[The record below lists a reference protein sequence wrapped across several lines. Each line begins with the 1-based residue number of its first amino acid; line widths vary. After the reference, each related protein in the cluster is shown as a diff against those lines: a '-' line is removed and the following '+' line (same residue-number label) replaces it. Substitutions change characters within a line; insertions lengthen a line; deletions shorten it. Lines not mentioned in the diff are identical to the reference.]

1 MGMSQRIIG
10 SAHLRD
16 ERRNTDT
23 EVHVETIADFLSRAL
38 RNLMPPVVGRLVVAR
53 TLILLRGG
61 LAFLTEGKDL
71 DSLGFRSL
79 DYPIDVD
86 TGDVDGVRREAS
98 DGTGKGSLRHGR
110 GHAPVELTQSPRLR
124 R

>member
-1 MGMSQRIIG
+1 MSQRIIG
-10 SAHLRD
+10 PTHLRD

-23 EVHVETIADFLSRAL
+23 EVHVEAIADFLSRSL
-38 RNLMPPVVGRLVVAR
+38 RNFMPPVMSCLVAAR

-61 LAFLTEGKDL
+61 LAVLTEGKDL
-71 DSLGFRSL
+71 NGLGFRSL

-98 DGTGKGSLRHGR
+98 DGTGKGSLRHGH
-110 GHAPVELTQSPRLR
+110 GHAPVELTRFPRLR
-124 R
+124 QW